1 MSTEHLSY
9 WAALRQPHVVRSFL
23 PSVLGRSSL
32 AMSGLALVFLLESG
46 SGSFAAAGAVTAVP
60 GIANVVATP
69 WRARAVD
76 RLGQTAVLSALGAV
90 HTVALV
96 VFAANPGASRTAA
109 HSRIEPG
116 RGR

>member
-76 RLGQTAVLSALGAV
+76 QLGQTAVLSALGAV